1 MNTLGFIA
9 LVIIYLERITSIKLA
24 LQIFYLSSY
33 IGLGLYIFN
42 PEISQYAGFSGIL
55 YGLFVIAS
63 VRAITT
69 KDYLLGY
76 PIFLVI
82 TIKII
87 WENIDSTINNASAAL
102 INAPVATEAHLY
114 GYLSALLFAVITI
127 TTNQLKQRLGKTP

>member
-9 LVIIYLERITSIKLA
+9 LVIIYLERIASIKLA

-87 WENIDSTINNASAAL
+87 WENIDSTINNASATL